1 MLTMRLKAQ
10 LKLINRALKKL
21 EDRPFLY
28 SDEEIVY
35 MKKQRLEI
43 KTSLYEKKQER
54 RRKKGF
60 SK

>member
-10 LKLINRALKKL
+10 LKLINKALKKL
-21 EDRPFLY
+21 DDQPFLY
-28 SDEEIVY
+28 SDEEITY

>member
-21 EDRPFLY
+21 DDRPFLY

>member
-10 LKLINRALKKL
+10 LKLINKALKRL
-21 EDRPFLY
+21 DEDPFLY

>member
-10 LKLINRALKKL
+10 LKLINKALKKL
-21 EDRPFLY
+21 DERPFLY
-28 SDEEIVY
+28 SDEEVAY

>member
-10 LKLINRALKKL
+10 LKLINKALKEL
-21 EDRPFLY
+21 DERPFLY
-28 SDEEIVY
+28 SDEEIAY

-54 RRKKGF
+54 RRK
-60 SK
+60 

>member
-10 LKLINRALKKL
+10 LKLINKALKKL
-21 EDRPFLY
+21 DERPFLY
-28 SDEEIVY
+28 SDEEVAY

-43 KTSLYEKKQER
+43 KTSLYEKKEAR